1 MSLDTV
7 SIYPN
12 PATSVLHIEMT
23 QSIKQV
29 TIYSMLGKA
38 IVSTQSNT
46 VDVSGLSNGLF
57 LIKIEDENGS
67 VLTERFLKN

>member
-1 MSLDTV
+1 
-7 SIYPN
+7 
-12 PATSVLHIEMT
+12 
-23 QSIKQV
+23 
-29 TIYSMLGKA
+29 MLGKA
-38 IVSTQSNT
+38 IVSSQSNT